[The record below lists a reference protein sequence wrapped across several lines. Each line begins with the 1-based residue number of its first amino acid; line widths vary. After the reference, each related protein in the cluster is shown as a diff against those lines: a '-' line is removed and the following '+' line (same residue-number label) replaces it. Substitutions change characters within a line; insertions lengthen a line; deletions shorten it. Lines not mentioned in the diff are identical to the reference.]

1 MPQLAAGDDVDQP
14 ALGALE
20 DQDGLCVIGALALR
34 SGLLSALSLCPNE
47 EPL

>member
-20 DQDGLCVIGALALR
+20 DQDGLCVIGVLALT
-34 SGLLSALSLCPNE
+34 SCLPSDLSLCPNE
-47 EPL
+47 EPA